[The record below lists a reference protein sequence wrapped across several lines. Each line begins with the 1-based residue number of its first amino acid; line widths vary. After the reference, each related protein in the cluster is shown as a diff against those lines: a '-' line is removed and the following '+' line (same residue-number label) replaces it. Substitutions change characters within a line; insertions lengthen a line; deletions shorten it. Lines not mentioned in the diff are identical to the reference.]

1 MAVYLESEY
10 FSMDFLSTD
19 TTLEA
24 LLSEP
29 GVESGY
35 LDMSSAEA
43 KDCSGMLILSSNA
56 GGFSPSTSEPS
67 EYAES
72 GIASPF
78 DANELFRE
86 ALGESYSLP
95 LFPATSSVSLTS
107 QPQFNSREVSPCL
120 SSSQLGHALPSSTSP
135 SLPPLDKQCERN
147 RKNAEAAK
155 QNRQKKKLYVSSL
168 EKEAVSLRTEVSN
181 LKQRC
186 SNLESSNTRLETE
199 VAYLKSVLVNQSKL
213 SSLLAKIPISEGG
226 VHLTSSFSLGKKA
239 DPCEEECSRRR
250 AKRARLDDQTAAG
263 VCLHV
268 SNDRVSLEFCA
279 ECSLRS

>member
-1 MAVYLESEY
+1 
-10 FSMDFLSTD
+10 MDFLSTD
-19 TTLEA
+19 TTLEV
-24 LLSEP
+24 LLAEP
-29 GVESGY
+29 GIDSSY
-35 LDMSSAEA
+35 LDMDLPSAET
-43 KDCSGMLILSSNA
+43 KDYSSGMLLLSSNG

-78 DANELFRE
+78 DGNEFFRE

-95 LFPATSSVSLTS
+95 LFPATPSVSLTS
-107 QPQFNSREVSPCL
+107 QPQFNSPDAPPCL
-120 SSSQLGHALPSSTSP
+120 PNHHPTALQHDVLPTPTSP
-135 SLPPLDKQCERN
+135 SLPALLDKQCERN

-168 EKEAVSLRTEVSN
+168 ENEAALLRNEVSS

-186 SNLESSNTRLETE
+186 SNLESCNTRLQTE
-199 VAYLKSVLVNQSKL
+199 VAYLKSILVNQSKL
-213 SSLLAKIPISEGG
+213 SSLLAKIPTSEG
-226 VHLTSSFSLGKKA
+226 VHLTSSLSLGKMA
-239 DPCEEECSRRR
+239 DPSEEEYSRRR

-268 SNDRVSLEFCA
+268 ANDRISLEFCA